1 MLATIHCDAGGDP
14 EERELRRTAGRRRH
28 RQFPVRA
35 MNHSDDPFGLD
46 RFVRAQDSTYAAAL
60 AEIRSGRKR
69 SHWMWYVLP
78 QIAGLGFSAMS
89 QRYAIRGVAEARAYL
104 AHALLGPRLIEC
116 VEAMLTIEGRSAHAI
131 FGSPDDLKLRSCA
144 TLFAHVTPPGSVFER
159 LLDQYFEGQ
168 RDARTLELLR
178 TT

>member
-1 MLATIHCDAGGDP
+1 
-14 EERELRRTAGRRRH
+14 
-28 RQFPVRA
+28 
-35 MNHSDDPFGLD
+35 MNPSDDPFGLD
-46 RFVRAQDSTYAAAL
+46 RFVRAQDGTFAAAL
-60 AEIRSGRKR
+60 AEIRGGRKH

-89 QRYAIRGVAEARAYL
+89 QRYAIEGVAEAQAYL
-104 AHALLGPRLIEC
+104 EHPVLGPRLIEC
-116 VEAMLTIEGRSAHAI
+116 VAALLTIEGRSAHAI

-168 RDARTLELLR
+168 RDESTLELLR
-178 TT
+178 TTQPGGLATP